1 MLPDPR
7 TPERCI
13 LEQLLRNLSDRG
25 KIRSWDSLR
34 AGNAIERKRSVRKY
48 SKLQRPGSQLKSVGK
63 SYCVSLDDGADHTG
77 AEIALLTAGNKG
89 R

>member
-1 MLPDPR
+1 MLLDPR

-13 LEQLLRNLSDRG
+13 LEQPLLNLSDRG

-34 AGNAIERKRSVRKY
+34 AGNAIERQILVRKY
-48 SKLQRPGSQLKSVGK
+48 SKLQRPDSQLKSVGK
-63 SYCVSLDDGADHTG
+63 SYCVSLDDGADHAR
-77 AEIALLTAGNKG
+77 AEIALLTAGDKG